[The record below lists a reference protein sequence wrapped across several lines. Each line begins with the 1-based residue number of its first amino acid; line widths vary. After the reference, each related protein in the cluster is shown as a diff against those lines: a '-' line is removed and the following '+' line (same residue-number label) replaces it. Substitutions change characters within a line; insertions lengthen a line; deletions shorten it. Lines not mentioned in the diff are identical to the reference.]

1 MRLRYLLIYWALAL
15 VLQGCIYIPM
25 PQHSLLAG
33 RGMIEPEDTHDL
45 QVGST
50 TREAILLQ
58 FGEPDATLNQ
68 QKIFVY
74 RWTRVQ
80 GYFAIGGGYSAYVGP
95 IGKTTLLM
103 FEFDAQNLL
112 KRFEYIQEG
121 IFSTAMESAMKWA
134 SEENP

>member
-74 RWTRVQ
+74 SWTRVQ
-80 GYFAIGGGYSAYVGP
+80 GYFAIGGGYTGYVTP
-95 IGKTTLLM
+95 VGKTTLLM
-103 FEFDAQNLL
+103 LEFDTQNLL
-112 KRFEYIQEG
+112 KRYEYIPEG
-121 IFSTAMESAMKWA
+121 LFNMTMGAAIKWA
-134 SEENP
+134 SEKGP

>member
-25 PQHSLLAG
+25 PQHSLVAG

-74 RWTRVQ
+74 SWTRVQ
-80 GYFAIGGGYSAYVGP
+80 GYFAIGGGYTGYATPV
-95 IGKTTLLM
+95 GKTTLLM
-103 FEFDAQNLL
+103 LEFDTQNLL
-112 KRFEYIQEG
+112 KRYEYIPEG
-121 IFSTAMESAMKWA
+121 LFNMTMGAAIKWA
-134 SEENP
+134 SEKGP